1 MYLTQ
6 LFFCDTICLTNK
18 LEKIM
23 RNNYNIIE
31 FEDLLSTNK
40 YASENISILNHG
52 DVIFADNQTGGYGRF
67 KRDWFDFGGKCLTFS
82 IILKPQ
88 KTDYLQNLTQYA
100 SCIICSVLENFNL
113 NPTIK
118 WPNDVRVNGAKIA
131 GILSEGRIQ
140 NSKLEGVVLG
150 IGLNIN
156 LEKEDI
162 SKIDQKATSMYV
174 LLNKNFDKKEILN
187 LFLDKFFNE
196 IDDVFYFGFEK
207 IKDNYISHCDF
218 LEKKVSIK
226 DNDKNIE
233 GIAKS
238 INDDGSLNLETN
250 NNLVIIRN
258 GDLLC

>member
-1 MYLTQ
+1 MS
-6 LFFCDTICLTNK
+6 K
-18 LEKIM
+18 E
-23 RNNYNIIE
+23 YNILE
-31 FEDLLSTNK
+31 FKNLPSTNK
-40 YASENISILNHG
+40 YATENISILKHG
-52 DVIFADNQTGGYGRF
+52 DIIFADKQNGGYGRF
-67 KRDWFDFGGKCLTFS
+67 KRDWLDFGGKCLTFS
-82 IILKPQ
+82 IVLKPQ

-100 SCIICSVLENFNL
+100 SCVICSILEEFNL
-113 NPTIK
+113 NPKLK
-118 WPNDVRVNGAKIA
+118 WPNDVLVNGAKIS

-140 NSKLEGVVLG
+140 NSKLEGIVLG

-156 LEKEDI
+156 LDNKDI
-162 SKIDQKATSMYV
+162 LKVDQKATSMKV
-174 LLNKNFDKKEILN
+174 LLNKTFDKKEILI